1 MPLFIVETK
10 KLLFKFPR
18 IKFQN
23 YGKCLLSFL
32 SIRKTVNRK
41 SFAEPALIALD
52 NPVMAGG
59 KSGKFPRV
67 SESSTATK
75 KYKAREISKEVYLSA
90 SYNAVQINIFLH
102 YYHV

>member
-1 MPLFIVETK
+1 M
-10 KLLFKFPR
+10 

-23 YGKCLLSFL
+23 CGKCLLSFL

-41 SFAEPALIALD
+41 SFVEPALSALD
-52 NPVMAGG
+52 NLIMAGG

-75 KYKAREISKEVYLSA
+75 RYKAREISKEVYLSV
-90 SYNAVQINIFLH
+90 SYNAVQINIFLR

>member
-1 MPLFIVETK
+1 M
-10 KLLFKFPR
+10 

-23 YGKCLLSFL
+23 CGKCLLSFL

-41 SFAEPALIALD
+41 SFAEPALSALD
-52 NPVMAGG
+52 NLIMAGG

-75 KYKAREISKEVYLSA
+75 RYKAREISKEVYLSV
-90 SYNAVQINIFLH
+90 SYNVVQINIFLR

>member
-1 MPLFIVETK
+1 M
-10 KLLFKFPR
+10 

-23 YGKCLLSFL
+23 CGKCLLSFL

-41 SFAEPALIALD
+41 SFVEPALIALD
-52 NPVMAGG
+52 NLIMAGG

-75 KYKAREISKEVYLSA
+75 RYKAREISKEVYLSV
-90 SYNAVQINIFLH
+90 SYNAVQINISLY

>member
-10 KLLFKFPR
+10 KLLFKFTK
-18 IKFQN
+18 IKFKN
-23 YGKCLLSFL
+23 YVKFFLSFL
-32 SIRKTVNRK
+32 SIRKTVK

>member
-1 MPLFIVETK
+1 M
-10 KLLFKFPR
+10 

-23 YGKCLLSFL
+23 CGKCLLSFL

-41 SFAEPALIALD
+41 SFVEPALSALD
-52 NPVMAGG
+52 NLIMAGG

-75 KYKAREISKEVYLSA
+75 RYKAREISKEVYLSV
-90 SYNAVQINIFLH
+90 SYNVVQINIFLR